1 MSFFEGIVAG
11 ALGGVA
17 AAFLAQGADTVL
29 LRAVGENWLKGPYGP
44 HFMPVALYMGV
55 LMGVIALALSRR
67 LKPALVGFLGPL
79 LGISVP
85 MIVLTR
91 TVTWGMT
98 DAASAP
104 TFGWFY
110 VVTLIYIAS
119 TWGTTAALGHF
130 LSGRRWAGAAAA
142 ASGSLLGYFL
152 LAALQKL
159 AGSLV
164 LGPWRATGWLPP
176 PAQVLDGLFT
186 GAGIGVGLATLTWL
200 TNRGEH
206 EKARNP

>member
-1 MSFFEGIVAG
+1 MGFFEGVVAG
-11 ALGGVA
+11 ALGGIV

-55 LMGVIALALSRR
+55 LMGGIAFALSRR
-67 LKPALVGFLGPL
+67 VKPALVGFLGPL
-79 LGISVP
+79 LGIAVP

-91 TVTWGMT
+91 TVTWGMG
-98 DAASAP
+98 DAASSP
-104 TFGWFY
+104 TYGWMY
-110 VVTLIYIAS
+110 AVTGIYLVA
-119 TWGTTAALGHF
+119 TWCTTAALGAM
-130 LSGRRWAGAAAA
+130 LSSRRWAGAAAA
-142 ASGSLLGYFL
+142 AAGSLAGYFL

-159 AGSLV
+159 AGNLV

-186 GAGIGVGLATLTWL
+186 GAGIGVGLAALTWL